1 MSDDLDILKRVSTP
15 EPTSAARKRAIAHG
29 MDAFDAEKKNQ
40 ELTKEFSIWKR
51 LISGTQ
57 SLWRI
62 DMNHSLKLRGMN
74 GAAVAALLL
83 VPVAGV
89 LTYDYLNKFDGPG
102 IDSVGPTEPTA
113 SGQRADQLTDRA
125 EEARLREFE
134 ATSSENVKL
143 EADLQAVVPPKQNA
157 PQSADA
163 VQELASEAPAADA
176 PVAFRAPQVS
186 QLVAKE
192 KRRAV
197 GLAEGVA
204 KPPMPLLRIP
214 EGPRDQR
221 LNRDRIENFAS
232 NPIKRVAE
240 EPVSTFSI
248 DVDTASYSL
257 VRRSLRDGILPAKDS
272 IRVEE
277 LINYFDYDW
286 PVPESRSQPFEPTVT
301 VMPTPWNQDTLL
313 MHVAIKGYDLEPDVR
328 PASNLVFL
336 VDTSG
341 SMQDA
346 DKLPLVKSSLKLLL
360 NQMGPEDTISLVT
373 YAGEAGVVLEPVKV
387 SEKAKIIAAIDKLGA
402 GGSTAGS
409 AGLETAYQLAE
420 EQFVEDGVNR
430 ILLATDGDF
439 NVGPSDDASLKR
451 LVEEKR
457 KSGIFLSVL
466 GFGQGNYNDQLMQT
480 LAQNGNGT
488 AAYIDTLAEAEKTL
502 VQEAQSSLFPIAKDV
517 KIQVEFNPSRI
528 SEYRLIGY
536 ETRALARED
545 FNNDRVD
552 AGDIGSGHSVTAV
565 YELTPVGS
573 PALSVDA
580 LRYGNENASDVSQID
595 PSDEIGFVK
604 LRYKQPDGDRSEL
617 ISLPVGSSNQ
627 ISDFSE
633 ATDDVR
639 FSVAVAAFGQKMRD
653 TDAVADF
660 SFDEIGGVA
669 SAARGT
675 DPFGYRSEFL
685 SLVRLANGLSDT
697 K

>member
-1 MSDDLDILKRVSTP
+1 
-15 EPTSAARKRAIAHG
+15 
-29 MDAFDAEKKNQ
+29 
-40 ELTKEFSIWKR
+40 EFSIWKR
-51 LISGTQ
+51 LTSGAQ

-62 DMNHSLKLRGMN
+62 DMNHSLKLCGMN

-89 LTYDYLNKFDGPG
+89 LTYDYLNRFDSPG
-102 IDSVGPTEPTA
+102 IDSTEPA
-113 SGQRADQLTDRA
+113 EPAAVGQRADQSTERT
-125 EEARLREFE
+125 EEARLRESE
-134 ATSSENVKL
+134 VTSSENIKL
-143 EADLQAVVPPKQNA
+143 EADLQAVVPRQQNA
-157 PQSADA
+157 PQPSDSLQKVAP
-163 VQELASEAPAADA
+163 EAPTADA
-176 PVAFRAPQVS
+176 PVAFRLPQDGWLGIGR
-186 QLVAKE
+186 QLQVG
-192 KRRAV
+192 
-197 GLAEGVA
+197 GLAENVA
-204 KPPMPLLRIP
+204 KPPLRVRPLP
-214 EGPRDQR
+214 EPPRDQR

-272 IRVEE
+272 IRIEE

-286 PVPESRSQPFEPTVT
+286 PVPESRSNPFEPTVT

-313 MHVAIKGYDLEPDVR
+313 MHVAIKGYDIEPQVR

-373 YAGEAGVVLEPVKV
+373 YAGEAGVALEPVKA
-387 SEKAKIIAAIDKLGA
+387 SEKAKIVAAIDKLGA

-409 AGLETAYQLAE
+409 AGLETAYQLVE

-439 NVGPSDDASLKR
+439 NVGPSDDSSLKR
-451 LVEEKR
+451 LIEEKR

-552 AGDIGSGHSVTAV
+552 AGDIGSGHSVTAI

-580 LRYGNENASDVSQID
+580 LRYGNESASDVSQVD

-604 LRYKQPDGDRSEL
+604 LRYKQPDGVRSEL
-617 ISLPVGSSNQ
+617 ISLPVGSSSQ
-627 ISDFSE
+627 VADFSNV
-633 ATDDVR
+633 ADDVR
-639 FSVAVAAFGQKMRD
+639 FSVAVAAFGQKLRD

-660 SFDEIGGVA
+660 SYEEIGSVA
-669 SAARGT
+669 STARGA
-675 DPFGYRSEFL
+675 DPYGYRSEFL
-685 SLVRLANGLSDT
+685 SLVRLADGLTDT